1 MTMRVVTLCALAS
14 VLLGAL
20 LTTAAP
26 ANADN
31 KRLNNSVFL
40 NIYTMQHQAGCTTEA
55 KVDGR
60 LVEAAHRQ
68 ALDAVNNP
76 ELNGDLGTDGST
88 PQSRANDAGFVGT
101 VAQTVATNPALAI
114 NGIDILGQ
122 WYWDPVAKATIE
134 NCANTA
140 IGVWSENSLAR
151 SVVVAVYGQP
161 A

>member
-14 VLLGAL
+14 VMLGAFV
-20 LTTAAP
+20 TTAAP

-40 NIYTMQHQAGCTTEA
+40 NIYTMQHQAGCTTES

-60 LVEAAHRQ
+60 LVAAAQRQ

>member
-1 MTMRVVTLCALAS
+1 MTKRVVTLCALAS
-14 VLLGAL
+14 VTLGTFV
-20 LTTAAP
+20 TTAAP

-31 KRLNNSVFL
+31 KRLNNSVFQ
-40 NIYTMQHQAGCTTEA
+40 NIYTMQHQAGCTTEP
-55 KVDGR
+55 KVDPR
-60 LVEAAHRQ
+60 LVAAAQRQ
-68 ALDAVNNP
+68 AIDAVNNP
-76 ELNGDLGTDGST
+76 DLNGDLGTDGST

-151 SVVVAVYGQP
+151 SVVVALYGQP

>member
-1 MTMRVVTLCALAS
+1 MTTWVVTLCALTS
-14 VLLGAL
+14 LSLSTFV
-20 LTTAAP
+20 TTAAP

-31 KRLNNSVFL
+31 KRLDNSVFV
-40 NIYTMQHQAGCTTEA
+40 NIYTMQHQAGCVTES

-76 ELNGDLGTDGST
+76 DLNGDLGTDGST
-88 PQSRANDAGFVGT
+88 PQSRAKDAGFVGT

-114 NGIDILGQ
+114 NGIDVLGQ
-122 WYWDPVAKATIE
+122 WYWDSAAKATIE